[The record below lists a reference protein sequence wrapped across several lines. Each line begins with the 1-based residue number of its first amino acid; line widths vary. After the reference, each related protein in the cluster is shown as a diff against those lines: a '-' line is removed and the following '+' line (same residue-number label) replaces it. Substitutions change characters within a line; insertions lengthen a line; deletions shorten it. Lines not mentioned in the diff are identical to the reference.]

1 MRMVVRSSGCDGMVI
16 VKDAPCS
23 GVRKVKGGVELQRGE
38 HRGEYS
44 LERWS
49 AQSWVFLEAWW
60 LWSCAA
66 VVLLIRL
73 RAPVLQSSKEYDR
86 AALGVAKGPF
96 SFMIHFRS
104 KVDHKWEVKLGDIS
118 DKIQN
123 SGHWFP
129 YLLSVIFSLLAL
141 RVSRTVVQY
150 NTTLQLD

>member
-86 AALGVAKGPF
+86 AALGVAKGPEWP
-96 SFMIHFRS
+96 